1 MQDASDQG
9 KGDGQPY
16 ARQRGQLDDAS
27 RDRDPAKNARSRE
40 HQVLAGAEQLLPL
53 RRQNSWEQSDC
64 SRPKDRIYGSK
75 GSCSR
80 QADGTYGSRPVGP
93 GTAKDGQNGI

>member
-9 KGDGQPY
+9 KGDGQSY

-40 HQVLAGAEQLLPL
+40 H
-53 RRQNSWEQSDC
+53 
-64 SRPKDRIYGSK
+64 
-75 GSCSR
+75 
-80 QADGTYGSRPVGP
+80 
-93 GTAKDGQNGI
+93 